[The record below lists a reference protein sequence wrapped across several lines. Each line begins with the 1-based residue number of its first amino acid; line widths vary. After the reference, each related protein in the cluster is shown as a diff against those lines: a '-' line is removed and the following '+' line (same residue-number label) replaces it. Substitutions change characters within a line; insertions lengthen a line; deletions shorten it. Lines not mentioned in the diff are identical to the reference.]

1 MTAPLPIRTG
11 LLLGETPT
19 SYGARIAFLNG
30 QTLADFCTNFEISLS
45 SLANGNIYSLSQLA
59 VLGGVD
65 RHEMQRFAVC
75 RQDNKQ
81 YRVAG
86 QLVETRWILRTKVR
100 FCPQCIVEDLV
111 DFGED
116 GGPIGKAYWHMAFLR
131 DCGKHCIPLMDL
143 DPERGWGLQHDFTN
157 RIMRNQFDI
166 QDKAAVINPVTPSQL
181 GRYIE
186 ARVLGNA
193 TGGWFDGIE
202 LNAVTQFCELFGVL
216 FEFGSD
222 CKVQGLTKAQRN
234 TAGHVGFQIASK
246 GPDRIY
252 RALRED
258 LPAIR
263 LREKAQGHLGS
274 LYYWL
279 SQSARQPEYQPV
291 KDVMRHYI
299 INNFAIGAGETVFG
313 EEVQTRQVHSL
324 GSFQKEC
331 KMSGQ
336 RVRSALVEHGFLTL
350 DPMTGSVKEPG
361 VFSAARSKRLLQEL
375 NDGLT
380 RLATSK
386 RLNIPRAQFDAVCQA
401 GLIKSIDGL
410 GKITPHF
417 SAEETDALL
426 SRMMVG
432 ARPVGNFSQEMVDI
446 PTACRKLVCGAA
458 EIFELLIDQRI
469 RSLGKVD
476 GETGY
481 LSLRI
486 DVEEVSSLLGGVGVE
501 GFTKAQLK
509 QLLSI
514 NDPAVKFLIDAG
526 YLNATASRN
535 PVTRKAATVVLPKD
549 YALFLEGFIPA
560 KHLAELLDTTPRS
573 VMAKM
578 RKLGVAPLA
587 MPHGCVG
594 TIYEIELIVPSMLGL
609 ADGIISDPLRCA
621 RRLPSAC

>member
-11 LLLGETPT
+11 LRLAETPT
-19 SYGARIAFLNG
+19 SFGARIAFLNG
-30 QTLADFCTNFEISLS
+30 QTLADFCANFGINLGG
-45 SLANGNIYSLSQLA
+45 LANGNAHSLSQLA
-59 VLGGVD
+59 MLGDVD
-65 RHEMQRFAVC
+65 GKEMRRFAVC
-75 RQDNKQ
+75 RQENKQ

-86 QLVETRWILRTKVR
+86 QLVETRWILRTKLR
-100 FCPQCIVEDLV
+100 FCPQCTVEDLA

-116 GGPIGKAYWHMAFLR
+116 GGPVGKAYWHMAFLR
-131 DCGKHCIPLMDL
+131 DCGKHCIPLTDL
-143 DPERGWGLQHDFTN
+143 DPERDWGLQHDFTN
-157 RIMRNQFDI
+157 RIMRHRFDI
-166 QDKAAVINPVTPSQL
+166 QDIAASSDSVAPSAL

-186 ARVLGNA
+186 ARVLGDA
-193 TGGWFDGIE
+193 TGGWLDGIE
-202 LNAVTQFCELFGVL
+202 LNAVTHFCELLGVL

-222 CKVQGLTKAQRN
+222 CKVQSLTKAQRN

-246 GPDRIY
+246 GPKRIY

-299 INNFAIGAGETVFG
+299 LNNFPIGAGETVLG
-313 EEVQTRQVHSL
+313 QEVQARQVHSF

-331 KMSGQ
+331 KMSGK

-350 DPMTGSVKEPG
+350 DPVTGSVKEPG
-361 VFSAARSKRLLQEL
+361 VFSATGSKRLMQEL

-401 GLIKSIDGL
+401 GLIKPINGL

-417 SAEETDALL
+417 SAEEADSLL
-426 SRMMVG
+426 SRMMDN
-432 ARPVGNFSQEMVDI
+432 ARPAGNFSQEMVDI

-458 EIFELLIDQRI
+458 EIIQLIIDQRI
-469 RSLGKVD
+469 QSLGKVNS
-476 GETGY
+476 ENGY

-486 DVEEVSSLLGGVGVE
+486 NVEEATPLLGDVGMA
-501 GFTKAQLK
+501 GHSKAKLK

-514 NDPAVKFLIDAG
+514 NDTAVKFLIEAR
-526 YLNATASRN
+526 YLKATASRN
-535 PVTRKAATVVLPKD
+535 PVTRKAAAVVLPKD
-549 YALFLEGFIPA
+549 YAMFLKRYIPA
-560 KHLAELLDTTPRS
+560 KHLAELLGTTPKS
-573 VMAKM
+573 VIAKM
-578 RKLGVAPLA
+578 RKLGVAPLD
-587 MPHGCVG
+587 MPDGCVG
-594 TIYEIELIVPSMLGL
+594 TMYEIEQIVPGMLGL
-609 ADGIISDPLRCA
+609 ADGIIPNPLRCA
-621 RRLPSAC
+621 RRLPNAC